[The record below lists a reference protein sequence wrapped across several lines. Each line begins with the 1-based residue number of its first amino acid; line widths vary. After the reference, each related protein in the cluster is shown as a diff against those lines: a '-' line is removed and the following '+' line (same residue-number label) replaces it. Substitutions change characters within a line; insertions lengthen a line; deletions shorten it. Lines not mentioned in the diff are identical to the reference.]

1 MLQQHFWKERTFW
14 SNGYFVSSIGQAS
27 LSTIQEY
34 IRHQG

>member
-1 MLQQHFWKERTFW
+1 EQTFW